1 MEKYHFTISKGYNV
15 DDVCVTTV
23 QDPGT
28 VLAEK
33 GQAGVASL
41 PVMKRV
47 KTNSSKIF
55 FCESLAYEPVLLT
68 VDNYYSHAS
77 NKECDLSKRS
87 HVMLNI
93 TLFDLAHI
101 LNKPNCYT
109 VANQKWLS

>member
-15 DDVCVTTV
+15 DDVGVTNV

-28 VLAEK
+28 VHAEK

-41 PVMKRV
+41 PVMKR
-47 KTNSSKIF
+47 
-55 FCESLAYEPVLLT
+55 
-68 VDNYYSHAS
+68 
-77 NKECDLSKRS
+77 KECDLSKRS